1 MNNPAIQ
8 VEKYYYKSFSTVSG
22 FSNSAAKTVD
32 GLTGDK
38 ENVKSKKVMEV
49 LIDIPDSEK
58 GKLQILL
65 VRVISF

>member
-65 VRVISF
+65 VRILSF